1 MSTAQP
7 PKQPARTAV
16 ASLLSSLQSSGFI
29 VTILALLVAGVV
41 ILAPSLRILAEQQQE
56 IAQLR
61 AELEQTQQE
70 VFDLEEQRERWKDP
84 SFVETQARERLMFVY
99 PGDIT
104 YLVIDDLEDD
114 GEDDADTVI
123 SPTIVAAETDWREA
137 LLASYLVAATTSRA
151 PVVQDEAVPE
161 GIPSPEDTT
170 GDSTGDSNEPGDISG
185 EPAQ

>member
-114 GEDDADTVI
+114 GDEADTVI

-151 PVVQDEAVPE
+151 PVVQDEGVPE

-170 GDSTGDSNEPGDISG
+170 GDSNEPGDTSG

>member
-1 MSTAQP
+1 VSTAQP
-7 PKQPARTAV
+7 PNQPARTAV

-114 GEDDADTVI
+114 GDDADTVI

>member
-1 MSTAQP
+1 MTTAQP
-7 PKQPARTAV
+7 PKKPARTAA

-61 AELEQTQQE
+61 DELEQTQQE

-114 GEDDADTVI
+114 GDEADTVI

-170 GDSTGDSNEPGDISG
+170 GDSNEPGDTSG

>member
-1 MSTAQP
+1 VSTAQP

-114 GEDDADTVI
+114 GDDADTVI

-170 GDSTGDSNEPGDISG
+170 GDSTGDSNEPGDTSG

>member
-114 GEDDADTVI
+114 GDDADTVI

>member
-1 MSTAQP
+1 VSTAQP

-114 GEDDADTVI
+114 GDDADTVI

>member
-1 MSTAQP
+1 MTTAQP

-114 GEDDADTVI
+114 GDEADTVI
-123 SPTIVAAETDWREA
+123 SESIVAAETDWREA

-151 PVVQDEAVPE
+151 PVAQDEAVPE

-170 GDSTGDSNEPGDISG
+170 GDSTGDSNEPGNISG
-185 EPAQ
+185 EPAP

>member
-1 MSTAQP
+1 MITAQP

-114 GEDDADTVI
+114 GDDADTVI

>member
-7 PKQPARTAV
+7 PQKQGRKAA
-16 ASLLSSLQSSGFI
+16 ASLLLSLQSSGFI

-41 ILAPSLRILAEQQQE
+41 ILSPSLRILAEQQQE

-61 AELEQTQQE
+61 VELEQTQQE

-104 YLVIDDLEDD
+104 YLVIDDLGDDEDD
-114 GEDDADTVI
+114 EDIVI
-123 SPTIVAAETDWREA
+123 SQNIVAQQTDWRQA
-137 LLASYLVAATTSRA
+137 LLASYLVAATTSRS
-151 PVVQDEAVPE
+151 EAVEP
-161 GIPSPEDTT
+161 
-170 GDSTGDSNEPGDISG
+170 DSGSEELP
-185 EPAQ
+185 EPAGETGQ

>member
-114 GEDDADTVI
+114 GDGADTVI